1 MDTLLERVKVLFL
14 SFVSDNW
21 RKFLFPMAAIAVIV
35 AFLLIPHGQADNG
48 QLVLSDSNPNP
59 LKELNEVENKEVNE
73 TIVKVPA
80 VIMVDVKGAVRHPG
94 VYTMDE
100 GDRLID
106 AITAAG
112 GYLPD
117 ADSRLLNHA
126 MKLTDELLV
135 YVPLVGE
142 ELVDAAMSLVL
153 QQNPQND
160 NNLINI
166 NTADESLLVTIN
178 GIGPAKASAIIN
190 YREEHGPFISL
201 ESIMDVSGIGQKTF
215 EKLEHQITV
224 D

>member
-1 MDTLLERVKVLFL
+1 
-14 SFVSDNW
+14 
-21 RKFLFPMAAIAVIV
+21 
-35 AFLLIPHGQADNG
+35 
-48 QLVLSDSNPNP
+48 
-59 LKELNEVENKEVNE
+59 
-73 TIVKVPA
+73 
-80 VIMVDVKGAVRHPG
+80 
-94 VYTMDE
+94 
-100 GDRLID
+100 
-106 AITAAG
+106 
-112 GYLPD
+112 
-117 ADSRLLNHA
+117 
-126 MKLTDELLV
+126 LTDELLV